1 MLQNLWDISPILSL
15 LLFTVGG
22 LVTYIKIKDKQNL
35 NITQQMVD
43 VLKSETISA
52 KQESRE
58 LKEAFNTVTKT
69 FQDTMQSLKNENDE
83 NKKLFKESINIFNET
98 TKTFQET
105 TATIKRLDGEVSDI
119 RKDVLE
125 IKIRQENNK
134 SLSR

>member
-58 LKEAFNTVTKT
+58 LKETFNTVTKT

-134 SLSR
+134 SLSH